1 MTGDHKYQKRARLRV
16 LSTLLLV
23 AGVAS
28 LATAAPALAWTVSP
42 AGIHVS
48 GKPGVITRGSFE
60 VVTSDSLRRHFRVVA
75 QNLGETPTGSFTFT
89 DAEHSA
95 ADWVDILP
103 NAFNGAKQ
111 AQSIDYAISVPSN
124 ARPGDHV
131 AAISVQELPA
141 STQGNLGVVE
151 AVGIRVVI
159 HVPGKLHPAAKIV
172 SFGAPSLTF
181 GDGVE
186 IHATV
191 ENTGDT
197 LLNFNGSNSGSGIS
211 VAKQVFPLEGLL
223 LPGAKRVVSYGWND
237 PPLIGSTTAHL
248 HVNLGGKTSLSAST
262 SIFAFPLYQLL
273 GLILLILAVY
283 VYRRQRQRR
292 RRRHNSSHPSD
303 LAVGGA

>member
-1 MTGDHKYQKRARLRV
+1 MSGDHKFDKFARLRM
-16 LSTLLLV
+16 LLTLLLGG
-23 AGVAS
+23 AMS
-28 LATAAPALAWTVSP
+28 LAIVTPASAWTVSP
-42 AGIHVS
+42 ADIHLS
-48 GKPGVITRGSFE
+48 GKPGVITRGSFQ
-60 VVTSDSLRRHFRVVA
+60 VISSDSIGRHFRVVA
-75 QNLGETPTGSFTFT
+75 QNLGETPTGTFTFT

-103 NAFNGAKQ
+103 NVFQGSKQ
-111 AQSIDYAISVPSN
+111 PQSVDYAISVPSN
-124 ARPGDHV
+124 ASPGDHV

-141 STQGNLGVVE
+141 NKQGNLGVVE
-151 AVGIRVVI
+151 AVGIRLVI
-159 HVPGKLHPAAKIV
+159 RVPGKLNTAARITD
-172 SFGAPSLTF
+172 FNAPSLTF
-181 GDGVE
+181 GNGVS

-197 LLNFNGSNSGSGIS
+197 VLNFSGANSGSGIA
-211 VAKQVFPLEGLL
+211 VAQHSFQLAGVL

-237 PPLIGSTTAHL
+237 PPLLGSTTAHL
-248 HVNLGGKTSLSAST
+248 HINLGGRASLSAST

-292 RRRHNSSHPSD
+292 RQRRNSSHPSD